1 MGKTNPLNDL
11 DLEEFVEMQK
21 TFADSTISWSIDV
34 AEINVDTWDLSVK
47 NPHASDEVVHRSPV
61 EVMFEIEKLDA
72 ENQDIL
78 KRIKEYL

>member
-47 NPHASDEVVHRSPV
+47 NPHASNEAVHRSPV

-78 KRIKEYL
+78 KQIKEYL

>member
-1 MGKTNPLNDL
+1 MGKTNPLNEL

-21 TFADSTISWSIDV
+21 KFTDSLLSWSV
-34 AEINVDTWDLSVK
+34 GVSEINSDTWDLSVK
-47 NPHASDEVVHRSPV
+47 NPNGSDEVVYRSPA
-61 EVMFEIEKLDA
+61 ELISDIETLDA